1 MFSDCHVHM
10 LLDGDYYKTAIG
22 RHRAAPDEGFIR
34 ETLAEYRR
42 LGYGYLRDG
51 GDRWGVGAKAR
62 DLAGEYGIEYRS
74 PLFPIYKK
82 GHYGAF
88 IGRGFESLAEY
99 RALAEEVRRG
109 GGDFIKIMVS
119 GLMDFGRFGVLSEP
133 GLAPKI
139 IRELVHI
146 AHEEGFA
153 VMAHANGAAT
163 VTAAAEAGADS
174 VEHGAYLLGESLEAM
189 AEAGTVWVPTLAT
202 IGCLLGDGRY
212 PESQVREILASA
224 QENVRRFAAL
234 GGILAPG
241 SDAGAYR
248 VYHGKGGLTE
258 RALLK
263 EALGPE
269 TEERLNRGTEE
280 IRRRFR
286 REN

>member
-1 MFSDCHVHM
+1 MLSDCHVHM
-10 LLDGDYYKTAIG
+10 LLDGDDYKTAID
-22 RHRAAPDEGFIR
+22 RHRTAPDEAFIR
-34 ETLAEYRR
+34 RTLAEYRR

-51 GDRWGVGAKAR
+51 GDRWGVGARAR

-99 RALAEEVRRG
+99 RALVDEVRRG
-109 GGDFIKIMVS
+109 GGDFIKLMVS
-119 GLMDFGRFGVLSEP
+119 GLMDFRRFGVLSEP
-133 GLAPKI
+133 GLAPET

-153 VMAHANGAAT
+153 VMIHANGSGT
-163 VTAAAEAGADS
+163 VTVAAEAGADS
-174 VEHGAYLLGESLEAM
+174 VEHGAYLLGESMEAM

-248 VYHGKGGLTE
+248 VYHGKGGLVE

-263 EALGPE
+263 EALGSE
-269 TEERLNRGTEE
+269 TEERLDRGTEE
-280 IRRRFR
+280 ISRRFR
-286 REN
+286 RGN

>member
-1 MFSDCHVHM
+1 MLSDCHVHM
-10 LLDGDYYKTAIG
+10 LLDGGYYKTAID
-22 RHRAAPDEGFIR
+22 RHRTAPDEGFIR
-34 ETLAEYRR
+34 RTLEEYRR

-51 GDRWGVGAKAR
+51 GDRWGAGARAR
-62 DLAGEYGIEYRS
+62 ELAGEYGIEYRS
-74 PLFPIYKK
+74 PLLPIYEK

-99 RALAEEVRRG
+99 RTLVQEVRRG

-119 GLMDFGRFGVLSEP
+119 GLMDFRRFGVLSEP
-133 GLAPKI
+133 GLPVNT
-139 IRELVHI
+139 IREMVHI

-153 VMAHANGAAT
+153 VMAHANGAET
-163 VTAAAEAGADS
+163 VTAAAEAGVDS
-174 VEHGAYLLGESLEAM
+174 VEHGAYLTEESLRAM

-224 QENVRRFAAL
+224 QENVRWFAAL

-248 VYHGKGGLTE
+248 VYHGKGGLAE
-258 RALLK
+258 RELLRV
-263 EALGPE
+263 ALGSE
-269 TEERLNRGTEE
+269 TEQRLDRGTEE

-286 REN
+286 QI

>member
-1 MFSDCHVHM
+1 MLSDCHVHM
-10 LLDGDYYKTAIG
+10 LLDGGYYKTAID

-34 ETLAEYRR
+34 RTLEEYRR

-51 GDRWGVGAKAR
+51 GDRWGAGARAR
-62 DLAGEYGIEYRS
+62 ELAGEYGIEYRS
-74 PLFPIYKK
+74 PLFPIYEK

-88 IGRGFESLAEY
+88 LGRGFESLAEY
-99 RALAEEVRRG
+99 RGLVEEVRRG
-109 GGDFIKIMVS
+109 GGDFIKIMIS
-119 GLMDFGRFGVLSEP
+119 GLMDFGRFGTLSEP
-133 GLAPKI
+133 GLPPET
-139 IRELVHI
+139 IREMIHI

-153 VMAHANGAAT
+153 VMAHANGSDT
-163 VTAAAEAGADS
+163 VTAAAEAGVDS
-174 VEHGAYLLGESLEAM
+174 VEHGAYLTEESLRAM

-202 IGCLLGDGRY
+202 MGCLLGDGRY
-212 PESQVREILASA
+212 PENEVREILVSA
-224 QENVRRFAAL
+224 QKNVRRFAAL

-263 EALGPE
+263 EALGPD
-269 TEERLNRGTEE
+269 TEERLDRGTEE

-286 REN
+286 RET

>member
-1 MFSDCHVHM
+1 MLSDCHVHM
-10 LLDGDYYKTAIG
+10 LLDGDYYKTAID

-34 ETLAEYRR
+34 RTLEAYRR
-42 LGYGYLRDG
+42 MGYGYLRDG
-51 GDRWGVGAKAR
+51 GDRWGVGARAR

-74 PLFPIYKK
+74 PLFPIYQK
-82 GHYGAF
+82 GHYGGF
-88 IGRGFESLAEY
+88 IGRGFETMGEY
-99 RALAEEVRRG
+99 RTLVKEARDE
-109 GGDFIKIMVS
+109 GGDFVKVMIS
-119 GLMDFGRFGVLSEP
+119 GIMDFDRFGVLSEP
-133 GLAPKI
+133 GLPVNT
-139 IRELVHI
+139 IREMVHI

-153 VMAHANGAAT
+153 VMAHANGAET

-189 AEAGTVWVPTLAT
+189 AETGTVWVPTLAT

-212 PESQVREILASA
+212 PESQVREILTSA

-248 VYHGKGGLTE
+248 VYHGKGGLAE
-258 RALLK
+258 RELLRV
-263 EALGPE
+263 ALGSE
-269 TEERLNRGTEE
+269 TEQRLDRGTEE

-286 REN
+286 RKA

>member
-1 MFSDCHVHM
+1 MLSDCHVHM
-10 LLDGDYYKTAIG
+10 LLDGDYYKTAID

-34 ETLAEYRR
+34 RTLEAYRR
-42 LGYGYLRDG
+42 MGYGYLRDG
-51 GDRWGVGAKAR
+51 GDRWGVGARAR

-74 PLFPIYKK
+74 PLFPIYQK
-82 GHYGAF
+82 GHYGGF
-88 IGRGFESLAEY
+88 IGRGFETMGEY
-99 RALAEEVRRG
+99 RTLVEEARDK
-109 GGDFIKIMVS
+109 GGDFVKVMIS
-119 GLMDFGRFGVLSEP
+119 GIMDFDRFGVLSEP
-133 GLAPKI
+133 GLPVNT
-139 IRELVHI
+139 IREMVHI

-153 VMAHANGAAT
+153 VMAHVNGAET

-189 AEAGTVWVPTLAT
+189 AETGTVWVPTLAT

-248 VYHGKGGLTE
+248 VYHGKGGLAE
-258 RALLK
+258 RELLRV
-263 EALGPE
+263 ALGSE
-269 TEERLNRGTEE
+269 TEQRLDRGTEE

-286 REN
+286 RKA